1 MWLSGEARRREETPS
16 GAQAG
21 YTTLGGDGGAVYLD
35 GERRAVAV
43 YGPGGYQWSPAPGQ
57 EVLVLKNGGA
67 GAAYC
72 VAAARTAEGC
82 APGEVRISAPGGAAV
97 HLTADGAVELTGRVL
112 VNGVAIE
119 DMIRQFV
126 GAAVGGADGTDGT

>member
-1 MWLSGEARRREETPS
+1 MWLSGDARRRGEIPS
-16 GAQAG
+16 AAQAG
-21 YTTLGGDGGAVYLD
+21 YATLGGDGGAVYLD

-72 VAAARTAEGC
+72 VAAARTAAGC
-82 APGEVRISAPGGAAV
+82 SPGEVRISAPGGAAV

-119 DMIRQFV
+119 DLIKQFV
-126 GAAVGGADGTDGT
+126 GTATGGENGTDGA